1 MIINELMNVGVHVC
15 VHLFKHTQT
24 KHVTHNT
31 INGNVYYGGD
41 TCILGTQVDNDNAY
55 NTDKKRCL

>member
-1 MIINELMNVGVHVC
+1 MRARVC

-31 INGNVYYGGD
+31 VHGNVYQRGD
-41 TCILGTQVDNDNAY
+41 TCILGTQVDNDNAF
-55 NTDKKRCL
+55 NTGKKQFLLMYCIYH

>member
-1 MIINELMNVGVHVC
+1 MNAGARVC

-31 INGNVYYGGD
+31 VHGNVYQRGD
-41 TCILGTQVDNDNAY
+41 TYILGTQGDNDNAF
-55 NTDKKRCL
+55 NTDKKQCL

>member
-1 MIINELMNVGVHVC
+1 MRVRVCVCVKELMNAGARVC

-31 INGNVYYGGD
+31 VHGNVFLTGGNMH
-41 TCILGTQVDNDNAY
+41 IR
-55 NTDKKRCL
+55 NTSR